1 MATRNTK
8 AAASPE
14 ADLPSAWGDAPVEV
28 MSGHDLTDKADLI
41 DVPFLIIGVLF
52 EQSARDYT
60 ICYVYALDEHG
71 TEFEFSDTSTTGVR
85 FQIEQFL
92 TNAGRPEALTSGVFE
107 PMRVAIMK
115 GLRVSE
121 FEAMVQVPAKQAGGP
136 GRTVTKQ
143 AKTYYLTTSGR
154 PATAR

>member
-1 MATRNTK
+1 MTTRNTK

-14 ADLPSAWGDAPVEV
+14 ADLPSAWGDAPVEI
-28 MSGHDLTDKADLI
+28 MSGRDLTDKADLI
-41 DVPFLIIGVLF
+41 DTPFLIIGVQF
-52 EQSARDYT
+52 EQSVRDYM
-60 ICYVYALDEHG
+60 ICYVYALDAHG
-71 TEFEFSDTSTTGVR
+71 TEFVFSDTSTTGIR

-92 TNAGRPEALTSGVFE
+92 TNAGRPEALTSGEFE
-107 PMRVAIMK
+107 PMRVAVMK

-121 FEAMVQVPAKQAGGP
+121 FDAQVQVPGKAGGP